1 MPMNSDGHN
10 PDQAET
16 LRTTYRYDLWR
27 GAFRGTLSVGATNV
41 GLFVVIRHFNAD
53 ETIKSLVASAPF
65 IGMFLSVFLVHYFSR
80 TGMKKSLCGALPV
93 LLAAICLFLSAA
105 ADSVYGF
112 AGFLVVGFIAV
123 NSMIPF
129 LTSIYSDNY
138 PEKRRGK
145 LFSRPLILTVSSSI
159 IFSYTAAAL
168 LDWNMA
174 YYREIFV
181 FLGFCAL
188 GKAYAVYCM
197 PSQPIEKEKG
207 NHKNP
212 LGNYKYIFLDPSF
225 GWVLFSWFIM
235 GFANLWTL
243 PLRVEYIASSAYGI
257 EGTALLVAA
266 LTTVVPE
273 TFRLLF
279 TDFWAKLFDRMN
291 FIVLRMTIN
300 IFFALGVGLFFLT
313 ANPWIIA
320 LGSAFIGMAFGGGS
334 IAWGLW
340 VTKYAPPG
348 KAAAYMSVHVSL
360 TGVRG
365 ILGPALG
372 YWMLARVGPQNIGLI
387 SAGMML
393 LATLMLIPEIKKG
406 AAKN

>member
-1 MPMNSDGHN
+1 MNSGA
-10 PDQAET
+10 PPERDQEET
-16 LRTTYRYDLWR
+16 DTYRYDLWR
-27 GAFRGTLSVGATNV
+27 GAFRGTLSIGATNV
-41 GLFVVIRHFNAD
+41 GLFVIIRHFNAD
-53 ETIKSLVASAPF
+53 ETIKSLVAASPF
-65 IGMFLSVFLVHYFSR
+65 IGMFLSVFLVHYLSR
-80 TGMKKSLCGALPV
+80 TGWKKSLCGALPT
-93 LLAAICLFLSAA
+93 LLSAICLFLSAA

-112 AGFLVVGFIAV
+112 AGFLIAGFICV

-159 IFSYTAAAL
+159 IFSYAAASIM
-168 LDWNMA
+168 DWNILH
-174 YYREIFV
+174 YREIFA
-181 FLGFCAL
+181 FIGFCAL
-188 GKAYAVYCM
+188 GKAYAVFSM
-197 PSQPIEKEKG
+197 PSRPIEKD
-207 NHKNP
+207 NQKNP
-212 LGNYKYIFLDPSF
+212 LGNYKYIFKDPSF
-225 GWVLFSWFIM
+225 GWVLLSWFIM

-273 TFRLLF
+273 ACRLLF
-279 TDFWAKLFDRMN
+279 TPFWARLFDRIN
-291 FIVLRMTIN
+291 FITLRMAIN
-300 IFFALGVGLFFLT
+300 IFFATGVGLFFLT
-313 ANPWIIA
+313 TNLWVIA

-365 ILGPALG
+365 TLGPPLG

-387 SAGMML
+387 SAGMMI
-393 LATLMLIPEIKKG
+393 LATVMLIPEIKKRQR
-406 AAKN
+406 